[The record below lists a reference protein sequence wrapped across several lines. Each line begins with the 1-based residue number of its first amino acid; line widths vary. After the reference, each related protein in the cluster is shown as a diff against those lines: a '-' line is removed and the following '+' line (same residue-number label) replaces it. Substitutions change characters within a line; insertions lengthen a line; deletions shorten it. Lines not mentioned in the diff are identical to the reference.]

1 MGGRG
6 KRLTSKRKAF
16 VEAVASGDA
25 PTLTEAYREAFD
37 AEGSS
42 PRTAKNEASRLARD
56 PYIAPA
62 IEERR
67 AQIDASSGAAQAGG
81 RRYVL
86 RRLREEADNLDS
98 RASERISALA
108 LLAKASGALDQG
120 SPEERRAS
128 STESDLI
135 AELEARLEAYIEA
148 PLDVSPGALE
158 APRSDEPD

>member
-1 MGGRG
+1 MGTKG
-6 KRLTSKRKAF
+6 KRLTAKRKAF

-25 PTLTEAYREAFD
+25 PTLTQAYRESYNAD
-37 AEGSS
+37 GLS
-42 PRTAKNEASRLARD
+42 PGALYVEASRLAKD
-56 PYIAPA
+56 PKVSLS

-67 AQIDASSGAAQAGG
+67 AQLDAQAGAAQAGG

-86 RRLREEADNLDS
+86 RRLREEADNLES

-120 SPEERRAS
+120 SPEERRANA
-128 STESDLI
+128 TESDLI
-135 AELEARLEAYIEA
+135 SELEARLEAYIEA

-158 APRSDEPD
+158 APRSDETD